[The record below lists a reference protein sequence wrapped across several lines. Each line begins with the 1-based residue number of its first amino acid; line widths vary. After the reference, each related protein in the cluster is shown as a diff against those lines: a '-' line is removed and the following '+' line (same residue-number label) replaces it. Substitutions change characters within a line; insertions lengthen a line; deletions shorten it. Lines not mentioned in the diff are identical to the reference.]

1 MKKSNKN
8 DITGDKLVSKKNSDA
23 YRDNYDA
30 IFRRGQV
37 HGDRNFDTD
46 GYTKDEKIAN
56 GVLGALFLLCAL
68 SISFDLA
75 ADQIKFK
82 FKSPSFSGVGTSS
95 HYLTID
101 SQEMSRKEALEAE
114 IQALKDQA
122 ARDAENTTLAR
133 FIKNFESRVYAQ
145 LSRQLVDQLFGE
157 NPATEGTFELFD
169 NLITWTSDGISIT
182 MTIFNEGTG
191 ETTTITI
198 PIGDFGFPTG

>member
-1 MKKSNKN
+1 MTKN

-30 IFRRGQV
+30 IFNKSEV
-37 HGDRNFDTD
+37 KTEE
-46 GYTKDEKIAN
+46 KDDEVAKAVLSAIAF
-56 GVLGALFLLCAL
+56 LFAV
-68 SISFDLA
+68 SFAWDA
-75 ADQIKFK
+75 TADEIKFG

-101 SQEMSRKEALEAE
+101 SQEQTKKDAVKAE
-114 IQALKDQA
+114 IKALADA
-122 ARDAENTTLAR
+122 AKREEENTTLAR

-157 NPATEGTFELFD
+157 NPAEEGSFQLYD
-169 NLITWTSDGISIT
+169 NLISWTTDGVTIT
-182 MTIFNEGTG
+182 MTIFNESTG

-198 PIGDFGFPTG
+198 PIGDFGF

>member
-1 MKKSNKN
+1 MKRNLKN
-8 DITGDKLVSKKNSDA
+8 NVAADDNADLWWDSDFEEQCKKRFGDNMPDLPQKKHWWPELV
-23 YRDNYDA
+23 
-30 IFRRGQV
+30 V
-37 HGDRNFDTD
+37 
-46 GYTKDEKIAN
+46 
-56 GVLGALFLLCAL
+56 VLLLGAIIGNQLQ
-68 SISFDLA
+68 
-75 ADQIKFK
+75 ADEIKFG

-101 SQEMSRKEALEAE
+101 SQEVSKKDALKAE
-114 IQALKDQA
+114 IKALADA
-122 ARDAENTTLAR
+122 AKREEENTTLAR

-157 NPATEGTFELFD
+157 NPATEGTFQLFD